1 MNKNHIMKTKI
12 IYPIVFL
19 LISSLSF
26 SQGFKEKKEKVK
38 ALKVAYITEQLDLTK
53 EEAQK
58 FWPIYN
64 AYDDKQAELRHE
76 KMRAILDRF
85 EPGNVDKLS
94 EKEASTLL
102 TQMETVEESLFTL
115 RKKFIKDLQGVL
127 SAKKIIKLKKAEEDF
142 NRTLLK
148 QIKERR
154 RG

>member
-1 MNKNHIMKTKI
+1 MKTKI

-38 ALKVAYITEQLDLTK
+38 ALKVAYITEQLDLTT

-64 AYDDKQAELRHE
+64 AFDDKQSELRHE

-85 EPGNVDKLS
+85 EPVNVEKLS
-94 EKEASTLL
+94 EKDASTLL
-102 TQMETVEESLFTL
+102 TQMESVEESLFAL
-115 RKKFIKDLQGVL
+115 RKKFIKDLQGVI

-142 NRTLLK
+142 NRTLLR

-154 RG
+154 KG

>member
-19 LISSLSF
+19 LISTLSF

-64 AYDDKQAELRHE
+64 AFDDKQAELRHE

-94 EKEASTLL
+94 EKDASTLL
-102 TQMETVEESLFTL
+102 TQMEAVEESLFTL

-127 SAKKIIKLKKAEEDF
+127 SAKKIVKLKKAEEDF

-148 QIKERR
+148 QMKERR

>member
-1 MNKNHIMKTKI
+1 MNKNQIMKTKI

-19 LISSLSF
+19 LISTLSF

-64 AYDDKQAELRHE
+64 AFDDKQAELRHE

-102 TQMETVEESLFTL
+102 TQMEAVEESLFTL

-127 SAKKIIKLKKAEEDF
+127 SAKKIVKLKKAEEDF

-148 QIKERR
+148 QMKERR